1 MKPDDIQ
8 LLAYVNGE
16 LPARERDTIEQA
28 MRRLPE
34 VAGQVALLRASDLPY
49 REAFAA
55 QQLPPLPAGL
65 VRGIERLA
73 QRHAARMPRVTA
85 AAGANDP
92 AIDLFVDPGINPAA
106 APSGTTRRR
115 VAPGWLAAAFVAG
128 ALIWGGITRLA
139 PGAFAGFTDSSSA
152 VGLPAEAPAP
162 RGWIAAAAGY
172 QQLYSH
178 DTLASVA
185 VDPQLTASTLG
196 EIRRLDGL
204 ALTIPDLRAA
214 GLAFKR
220 VQRLRFQDRPL
231 AQIVYLPEHGAP
243 VALCV
248 MRENQ
253 PDEATAERTVEHM
266 DVVTWRS
273 AGLRHALI
281 GRPGDADL
289 TLLARRIAD
298 ADGKPL
304 FSSLG
309 AAPAAR
315 ESANPGTNGTA
326 PTAG

>member
-28 MRRLPE
+28 MRRLPD

-73 QRHAARMPRVTA
+73 QRHAARVPRVTV

-92 AIDLFVDPGINPAA
+92 VVDAGIDPAV

-115 VAPGWLAAAFVAG
+115 VAPAWLAAAFVAG
-128 ALIWGGITRLA
+128 AFIWGGIARLA
-139 PGAFAGFTDSSSA
+139 PGGFNGFAGFGGA
-152 VGLPAEAPAP
+152 AGLLADTPAP

-178 DTLASVA
+178 DTLASVS
-185 VDPQLTASTLG
+185 VDPHLTASTLG

-231 AQIVYLPEHGAP
+231 AQIVYLPERGAP

-253 PDEATAERTVEHM
+253 PDEAAAERTVEHM

-273 AGLRHALI
+273 AGLRYALI
-281 GRPGDADL
+281 GRRGDADL
-289 TLLARRIAD
+289 ALLARRIAD
-298 ADGKPL
+298 ADGEPL

-309 AAPAAR
+309 TAPAVS
-315 ESANPGTNGTA
+315 ESANASANGTA